1 MAFIKGWKLT
11 LVLLVAIPFMI
22 VLGAALSVL
31 ISKATSK
38 GQEAYA
44 QAGAVVEQAISAI
57 RTVRIASFTFFAQPT
72 FSCNHNIRVSQSL
85 GIKYLT
91 LLSTYLLNVVT
102 IIEQDI
108 SISHNLFLGSS

>member
-22 VLGAALSVL
+22 VVGATLSVL

-57 RTVRIASFTFFAQPT
+57 RTVRTASFTFFAQPT
-72 FSCNHNIRVSQSL
+72 FPVIIYKS
-85 GIKYLT
+85 KP
-91 LLSTYLLNVVT
+91 TYRNK
-102 IIEQDI
+102 I
-108 SISHNLFLGSS
+108 SDTSRHIS